1 MEKYYNAFCQVLVIE
16 YLDFPGGS
24 EVKVSACISGDLGSI
39 PWLGRSPE
47 EGNGN
52 PVQYSGLE
60 NSRDYTI
67 HGDAKSQT

>member
-1 MEKYYNAFCQVLVIE
+1 MYVAIFISFTSLVAQMLKNLPAME
-16 YLDFPGGS
+16 DP
-24 EVKVSACISGDLGSI
+24 GSI
-39 PWLGRSPE
+39 PRFKRCPE

-60 NSRDYTI
+60 NSRDYRV